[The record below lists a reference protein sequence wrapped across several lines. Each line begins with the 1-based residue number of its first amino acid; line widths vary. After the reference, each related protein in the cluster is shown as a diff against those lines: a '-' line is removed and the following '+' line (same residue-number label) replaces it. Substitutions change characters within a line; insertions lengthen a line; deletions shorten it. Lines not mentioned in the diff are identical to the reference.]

1 MIRSNKSARPRYL
14 LLLTLVLAL
23 LGACDSQTPAP
34 KATATPTAVA
44 AVQPTSAPPPTSAP
58 EPTAVARLTPY
69 ADAMRP
75 QFIGDVERPDL
86 PHYTVHMDINPVG
99 AELRGTLDLLFRNMT
114 SVTLPNAVL
123 RLYANFPRDVF
134 GDGGMGAIVVAN
146 VHVNGQA
153 VQPSYIAQRTAI
165 QLPFPQKL
173 APGGDVRISLSW
185 SAQIAPLH
193 GTDDTLVLTSVIPQL
208 AVWDDGWR
216 TDVTVLPDHV
226 YAISSL
232 YHAFVTAPTEWMV
245 ASGGTEIERTIQ
257 GTNATSEIVT
267 GPVREFAF
275 ALGHFQSLDDAADGV
290 IVRVLYRRDGRVPEA
305 VARKILAR
313 ALQSLATT
321 TDRYG
326 PYPYRALSFCVLEA
340 GHGFSDA
347 REYPGFILLLLDHG
361 YSPRTHADV
370 AHEVGHQWFYGLV
383 GNDIYQDPWMD
394 EAMAQYTTFV
404 VTQQWDGA
412 AVANNYFNTEIAA
425 LGMRSRY
432 SLRPANAYPS
442 WSSYYASVY
451 GKGGLFI
458 AALRQQV
465 GDKAFFAGLRQYVER
480 NRYDVAHPD
489 DLRRA
494 LEAASG
500 QKLTKL
506 FDLWLA
512 R

>member
-1 MIRSNKSARPRYL
+1 MMRANKPARPRSL
-14 LLLTLVLAL
+14 LLLLLLAL
-23 LGACDSQTPAP
+23 LLPEAAHAAPPAP
-34 KATATPTAVA
+34 LV
-44 AVQPTSAPPPTSAP
+44 V
-58 EPTAVARLTPY
+58 PY

-75 QFIGDVERPDL
+75 QFAGDVERPDL
-86 PHYTVHMDINPVG
+86 PQYTVQMDISPLG
-99 AELRGTLDLLFRNMT
+99 RELRGTLDLLFRNMS

-134 GDGGMGAIVVAN
+134 GDGGTGAAAVAD

-153 VQPSYIAQRTAI
+153 VQPSYLAQRTAV
-165 QLPFPQKL
+165 QLPFPKKL
-173 APGGDVRISLSW
+173 APGEDVHIRLSW
-185 SAQIAPLH
+185 SVRIAPLH

-208 AVWDDGWR
+208 AVWDGKWR

-226 YAISSL
+226 YATSGL

-245 ASGGTEIERTIQ
+245 ASGGTEIARTTQ
-257 GTNATSEIVT
+257 GTLATSEIVT

-275 ALGHFQSLDDAADGV
+275 ALGHFQRLEEVTDGV
-290 IVRVLYRRDGRVPEA
+290 SVRVLYRRDGRVREA
-305 VARKILAR
+305 AVRKILRR
-313 ALQSLATT
+313 AIQSLSTT

-340 GHGFSDA
+340 GRGYSDA
-347 REYPGFILLLLDHG
+347 REYPGFIVLLLDHG
-361 YSPRTHADV
+361 YSLTTHEDV
-370 AHEVGHQWFYGLV
+370 AHEVGHQWFYGIV

-394 EAMAQYTTFV
+394 EALAQYTTFV
-404 VTQQWDGA
+404 VMQQWDGA
-412 AVANNYFNTEIAA
+412 AAANNYFNTEIAA

-432 SLRPANAYPS
+432 SLREANAYPS

-458 AALRQQV
+458 AALRGQV

-480 NRYDVAHPD
+480 NRYNVARPD

-494 LEAASG
+494 LEDASG

-506 FDLWLA
+506 FGLWLGMKGA
-512 R
+512 